1 MNQPL
6 ILSIVAAGFTVAF
19 FHAALPT
26 HWLPFVVTARA
37 QRWDKTKT
45 LSITAFAGLGHILIT
60 TLLGVLVAWLGM
72 NVDRLTGSIFPLLGG
87 GLLALVGVFYIYRG
101 ASGGHVHL
109 IPGAHGHGHGHSH
122 HDHSHDHHHDGH
134 EHHPHD
140 HNAPDVESAIAHHP
154 RQTSDRAAIVSL
166 FTLLTLSP
174 CEAFLP
180 VYVSAVRYGWSG
192 FAIASVVLAVATI
205 AGMVTF
211 TALTLA
217 GLERFRLD
225 ALEKYEGII
234 LGCVLILLGIAFV
247 VLES

>member
-1 MNQPL
+1 MNQAL

-26 HWLPFVVTARA
+26 HWLPFVVTSRA
-37 QRWDKTKT
+37 QKWDRTKT
-45 LSITAFAGLGHILIT
+45 LSITAFAGLGHIFIT
-60 TLLGVLVAWLGM
+60 TLLGALVAWLGM
-72 NVDRLTGSIFPLLGG
+72 NVDRLTGSIFPLIGG
-87 GLLALVGVFYIYRG
+87 GLLALVGLFYIYRG
-101 ASGGHVHL
+101 ASGRHMHL
-109 IPGAHGHGHGHSH
+109 VPGAHGHHHHHH
-122 HDHSHDHHHDGH
+122 HDHSHEH
-134 EHHPHD
+134 EHH
-140 HNAPDVESAIAHHP
+140 HNAPDVEHAMAHAP
-154 RQTSDRAAIVSL
+154 GRTSDRAAIVSL

-192 FAIASVVLAVATI
+192 FAVASVVLAVATI

-217 GLERFRLD
+217 GLERFQLG

-234 LGCVLILLGIAFV
+234 LGCVLILLGVAFV

>member
-1 MNQPL
+1 MNQAL

-26 HWLPFVVTARA
+26 HWLPFVVTSRA
-37 QRWDKTKT
+37 QRWDRTKT
-45 LSITAFAGLGHILIT
+45 LSVTAFAGLGHIFIT

-72 NVDRLTGSIFPLLGG
+72 NVDRMTGSIFPLLGG
-87 GLLALVGVFYIYRG
+87 GLLVLVGLFYIYRG

-109 IPGAHGHGHGHSH
+109 IPGSHGHGHDHGHSH
-122 HDHSHDHHHDGH
+122 DYHRHDHN
-134 EHHPHD
+134 HPRHD
-140 HNAPDVESAIAHHP
+140 HNASDVESAIAHHP
-154 RQTSDRAAIVSL
+154 RRTSDRAAIVSL

-192 FAIASVVLAVATI
+192 FALASVVLAVATI

>member
-45 LSITAFAGLGHILIT
+45 LSITAFAGLGHIFIT

-72 NVDRLTGSIFPLLGG
+72 SVDRLTGSIFPLLGG

-109 IPGAHGHGHGHSH
+109 IPGAHGHGHSHSH
-122 HDHSHDHHHDGH
+122 HDHGPRHGHHH
-134 EHHPHD
+134 HD

-154 RQTSDRAAIVSL
+154 RRTSDRAAIVSL

>member
-1 MNQPL
+1 MNQAL

-26 HWLPFVVTARA
+26 HWLPFVVTSRA
-37 QRWDKTKT
+37 QRWDRTKT
-45 LSITAFAGLGHILIT
+45 LSITAFAGLGHIFIT

-87 GLLALVGVFYIYRG
+87 GLLALVGLFYIYRG

-109 IPGAHGHGHGHSH
+109 IPGAHGHGHDHSH
-122 HDHSHDHHHDGH
+122 HDHDHHH
-134 EHHPHD
+134 HD
-140 HNAPDVESAIAHHP
+140 HNAADVESAIAHHP

-192 FAIASVVLAVATI
+192 FALASAVLAVATI

>member
-1 MNQPL
+1 
-6 ILSIVAAGFTVAF
+6 
-19 FHAALPT
+19 
-26 HWLPFVVTARA
+26 
-37 QRWDKTKT
+37 
-45 LSITAFAGLGHILIT
+45 
-60 TLLGVLVAWLGM
+60 
-72 NVDRLTGSIFPLLGG
+72 VDRLTGSIFPLLGG

-225 ALEKYEGII
+225 ALEKYEGNI
-234 LGCVLILLGIAFV
+234 LGCDLILLGIAFV